1 MFMLYSY
8 IVLKMSLFLLIP
20 LSLCLISM
28 TATFFSI
35 AFSKQIGTVRSIY
48 INSLFICRCYEICF
62 LNCKD
67 VHKTSC
73 GAIATESSSVQLL
86 RTPRSQVRLRRARSD
101 CETKRYDYDSHTV
114 HRLLPLKIPQP
125 HQATKQ
131 AQNHEITCRNKTLS
145 RGTKRSIV
153 IRHAGRIIRGKLF
166 SHKISARRLRP

>member
-1 MFMLYSY
+1 MLYSY
-8 IVLKMSLFLLIP
+8 IVLQMSLFLLIP

-101 CETKRYDYDSHTV
+101 CETKRYDYDSHT
-114 HRLLPLKIPQP
+114 PFTSSKDSSTTPGN
-125 HQATKQ
+125 QASSEPGNNLSKQ
-131 AQNHEITCRNKTLS
+131 NVEQGYK
-145 RGTKRSIV
+145 
-153 IRHAGRIIRGKLF
+153 AGNSYSSCGKNYSGQVVF
-166 SHKISARRLRP
+166 P

>member
-8 IVLKMSLFLLIP
+8 IVLQMSLFLLIP

-86 RTPRSQVRLRRARSD
+86 RTPRSQVRFAEPGQTAKQND
-101 CETKRYDYDSHTV
+101 TIMIAI

-145 RGTKRSIV
+145 RGTKRAIV